1 MPTPNP
7 NVPVSLGFGNKATK
21 KVAVSY
27 YDFAVDGG
35 VVGTL
40 ALRGDKIPTG
50 ALVTSTKIVVDTA
63 VTSGGAATLGL
74 GWSSAGDVQAATVV
88 SGAPWSSTGP
98 KANVAGVAVGDG
110 TALDAVVAVA
120 ALTAGKFEVYTEY
133 LVISA

>member
-21 KVAVSY
+21 KVAVSF

-35 VVGTL
+35 AVGTL

-50 ALVTSTKIVVDTA
+50 ALVTSTKIFVDTA

-74 GWSSAGDVQAATVV
+74 GWSATGDVQAATVV
-88 SGAPWSSTGP
+88 SGAPWSTTGS
-98 KANVAGVAVGDG
+98 KANVAGTAVGDG
-110 TALDAVVAVA
+110 TALDAVIAVA

-133 LVISA
+133 LIISA

>member
-7 NVPVSLGFGNKATK
+7 NVPVSLGFGNKASK

-35 VVGTL
+35 AVGTL
-40 ALRGDKIPTG
+40 VLRGDSLPTG
-50 ALVTSTKIVVDTA
+50 ALVTSTKIFVDTA
-63 VTSGGAATLGL
+63 VTSGGAATGGL

-88 SGAPWSSTGP
+88 SGAPFSTTGS
-98 KANVAGVAVGDG
+98 KVNVAGTAVGDG
-110 TALDAVVAVA
+110 TKLDFAIAVA

>member
-7 NVPVSLGFGNKATK
+7 NVPVSLGFGNKASK

-40 ALRGDKIPTG
+40 VLRGDSLPTG
-50 ALVTSTKIVVDTA
+50 ALVTSYKIVVDTA
-63 VTSGGAATLGL
+63 VTSGGAATGGL
-74 GWSSAGDVQAATVV
+74 GWSSAGDVVAATVV
-88 SGAPWSSTGP
+88 SGAPWSTTGP
-98 KANVAGVAVGDG
+98 KANTSSVAVGDG
-110 TALDAVVAVA
+110 TKLDFAIAVA

-133 LVISA
+133 LVVSA